1 MIRAPLLKLE
11 NEKGLSLELV
21 RSLTNQLKHK
31 AEAEKGREIVHD
43 ICVDIQEFL
52 YLNNKP
58 PAKSFYE
65 QRLEN
70 QLKLTT
76 QETGVDEDP
85 LQLAAKKEL
94 AANKA
99 AEDNLLVSAVVKK
112 LINLLLTPKTS
123 NLTIEPRNRKC
134 SR

>member
-1 MIRAPLLKLE
+1 MTCDIRAPLLKLE

-99 AEDNLLVSAVVKK
+99 AEDNLLVSQHSRQ
-112 LINLLLTPKTS
+112 KTKHTT
-123 NLTIEPRNRKC
+123 NT
-134 SR
+134 